1 MYIMTTCLFA
11 VISLFKNQHIQ
22 SSLLHTY
29 NLETAGSFENICI
42 YPPDYTMHKQ
52 YDNNMV
58 LNHETLI
65 PYELFS
71 SNMMHTCWSSLG
83 PNVSNAE

>member
-1 MYIMTTCLFA
+1 MTNCLFA
-11 VISLFKNQHIQ
+11 VIRLFQKNQHIQ

-29 NLETAGSFENICI
+29 NLEAAGSFENICI

-52 YDNNMV
+52 YDSNMV

-71 SNMMHTCWSSLG
+71 LNTIHTCWSSLG
-83 PNVSNAE
+83 PNDSNAE